1 MEPPQTPKYW
11 SLKSFHIGECI
22 HVLRRG
28 HPPTTW
34 RQKLLCSGRDGD
46 EDGAHAEAWKCHS
59 FQEPVWEGVEWKDL
73 VWDE

>member
-1 MEPPQTPKYW
+1 MYSCTEKGASPNYY
-11 SLKSFHIGECI
+11 
-22 HVLRRG
+22 R
-28 HPPTTW
+28 